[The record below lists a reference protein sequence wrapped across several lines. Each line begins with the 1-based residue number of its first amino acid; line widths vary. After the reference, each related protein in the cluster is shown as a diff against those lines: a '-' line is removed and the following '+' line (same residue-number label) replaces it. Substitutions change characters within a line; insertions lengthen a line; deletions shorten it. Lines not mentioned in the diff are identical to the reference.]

1 MPLDLSTVRPSA
13 IGRELGDSIRISLA
27 LDEADDDDWGDVPAM
42 PAMPPPPAM
51 PDALPPMPP
60 PLAMPPPPPAPP
72 AAPYAPTMAKADSV
86 WAGAAL
92 LPPGWQSHS
101 SEEGEYYHNALT
113 GETSWERP
121 TSQRLSGVI

>member
-13 IGRELGDSIRISLA
+13 IGRELGDSIRSA

-51 PDALPPMPP
+51 PSAAADA
-60 PLAMPPPPPAPP
+60 
-72 AAPYAPTMAKADSV
+72 AAAGDAAAAARAAGRAVRADDGQSGLGV
-86 WAGAAL
+86 GWHRAAAS
-92 LPPGWQSHS
+92 GWQTHS
-101 SEEGEYYHNALT
+101 SEEGEYYHNEVT

-121 TSQRLSGVI
+121 TSQRLSGSI